1 MVGSFFHS
9 IVDLEV
15 AVLKTEMLEGN
26 IIRPHPSFHHT
37 PFQASMCHISP
48 LSLISPSIQS
58 SLYQPY
64 SLYHVRESVSTE
76 DILHDNTSH
85 GTHDQPSVKQLLQLQ
100 VIHLPCILWP
110 GVSESEV
117 AHFLLSIHGGLH
129 DRNSDDNMEQTDPE

>member
-9 IVDLEV
+9 IVALEV

-48 LSLISPSIQS
+48 LSLTSPSTQS

-64 SLYHVRESVSTE
+64 SLHVRESVSTE
-76 DILHDNTSH
+76 DILCDNTSH
-85 GTHDQPSVKQLLQLQ
+85 DTHDQPSVKQLLQLH

-110 GVSESEV
+110 DVSESEV

-129 DRNSDDNMEQTDPE
+129 HRNSDGNMEQTDPD